1 MKQFYW
7 LIVGISLLSLASCK
21 EKVKMARDCQTVKID
36 TVISADEQT
45 YLQYPGKVKAAQ
57 DIVDGHLFSVDVGG
71 HQPCFQSQRNH
82 PENICGERCTRKP
95 GTTASRTRPDRLS
108 GAVGCHRSRI

>member
-21 EKVKMARDCQTVKID
+21 GKVKMARDCQTVKID

-45 YLQYPGKVKAAQ
+45 YLALFAYPVAQ
-57 DIVDGHLFSVDVGG
+57 TKFVS
-71 HQPCFQSQRNH
+71 
-82 PENICGERCTRKP
+82 
-95 GTTASRTRPDRLS
+95 
-108 GAVGCHRSRI
+108 